1 MDKLRD
7 VEMNAWMDEGLDRWN
22 DQFLVRC
29 DAMNNRTQQ
38 WPHLRSALLT
48 TIYDVMISHH
58 AILYYDMIYILSGT
72 SDCSL
77 TRSRCNRT

>member
-7 VEMNAWMDEGLDRWN
+7 VEMNAWMDEGLDRWK

-29 DAMNNRTQQ
+29 YAINNRTQQ
-38 WPHLRSALLT
+38 CPHMT
-48 TIYDVMISHH
+48 TMYDVMISHH

-72 SDCSL
+72 IDCFL